1 MIYDQLSF
9 FSPALR
15 RTARRVVRW
24 GMMDTFLGAGGGAIF
39 GGVFGGFGHLV
50 HFNLSPILSIAGY
63 FAVCGGVAGALIG
76 MCGGIIDPP
85 EASETA
91 SPLPTSAPPAAQ
103 QRESAREIGLRGK
116 PQNRLASDLTT
127 VARRKE
133 VVASQSPS
141 WN

>member
-1 MIYDQLSF
+1 M
-9 FSPALR
+9 

-24 GMMDTFLGAGGGAIF
+24 GMMDTFLGAASGAIF

-63 FAVCGGVAGALIG
+63 FAFCGGAAGALVG
-76 MCGGIIDPP
+76 MCGGMIDPP
-85 EASETA
+85 DASETA
-91 SPLPTSAPPAAQ
+91 SPLPTSGGS
-103 QRESAREIGLRGK
+103 SARQKESDRASDLPRHRQ

-127 VARRKE
+127 VTRRKE
-133 VVASQSPS
+133 LVASQSPS